1 MIYRLQGNSL
11 DTGGDPMRRDAI
23 AQTLLLDYYG
33 ELLTQKQRLY
43 CDLYYNQDYSLAEI
57 AEETGIS
64 RQGVHDSLL
73 HAGAALQEFERILGC
88 AARDLRLRQRAGEA
102 ARTLSPLLSHPDAA
116 VREAAQKAAE
126 LITTIQAD
134 AGASAEE

>member
-1 MIYRLQGNSL
+1 MTSTQG
-11 DTGGDPMRRDAI
+11 GEGMRRDSLK
-23 AQTLLLDYYG
+23 QGLLLDYYG

-73 HAGAALQEFERILGC
+73 HAEAALMEFERILGC
-88 AARDLRLRQRAGEA
+88 AARDSALRALAQDGKRALA
-102 ARTLSPLLSHPDAA
+102 PLLESPDPE
-116 VREAAQKAAE
+116 VRERARQATE
-126 LITTIQAD
+126 IITTMEGSAD
-134 AGASAEE
+134 

>member
-1 MIYRLQGNSL
+1 
-11 DTGGDPMRRDAI
+11 MRRDSAT
-23 AQTLLLDYYG
+23 QTLLLDYYG

-73 HAGAALQEFERILGC
+73 HAEAALLEFERILGC
-88 AARDLRLRQRAGEA
+88 AARDRRVRRQTDA
-102 ARTLSPLLSHPDAA
+102 ALAALSPLLSHPDEA
-116 VREAAQKAAE
+116 VRSAAQRAAE
-126 LITTIQAD
+126 LISTVQAD
-134 AGASAEE
+134 AGAPAEEL

>member
-1 MIYRLQGNSL
+1 
-11 DTGGDPMRRDAI
+11 MRRDSLR
-23 AQTLLLDYYG
+23 QGLLLDYYG

-73 HAGAALQEFERILGC
+73 HAEAALTEFERILGC
-88 AARDLRLRQRAGEA
+88 AARDSVLRGLA
-102 ARTLSPLLSHPDAA
+102 ARVREALSPLLENPDPE
-116 VREAAQKAAE
+116 VRERARQATE
-126 LITTIQAD
+126 IITTMEGS
-134 AGASAEE
+134 AG

>member
-1 MIYRLQGNSL
+1 
-11 DTGGDPMRRDAI
+11 MRRDSLK
-23 AQTLLLDYYG
+23 QGLLLDYYG

-73 HAGAALQEFERILGC
+73 HAEAALSEFERILGC
-88 AARDLRLRQRAGEA
+88 AARDASLHSLARQGRDFLA
-102 ARTLSPLLSHPDAA
+102 PLLDHPDAQ
-116 VREAAQKAAE
+116 VRGRARQAIEI
-126 LITTIQAD
+126 ITTME
-134 AGASAEE
+134 GSAE

>member
-1 MIYRLQGNSL
+1 
-11 DTGGDPMRRDAI
+11 MRRDSLR
-23 AQTLLLDYYG
+23 QGLLLDYYG

-73 HAGAALQEFERILGC
+73 HAEAALTEFERILGC
-88 AARDLRLRQRAGEA
+88 AARDRVLRTLA
-102 ARTLSPLLSHPDAA
+102 ARGCEVLSPLLENPDPE
-116 VREAAQKAAE
+116 VRERARQATE
-126 LITTIQAD
+126 IITTMEGS
-134 AGASAEE
+134 AG

>member
-1 MIYRLQGNSL
+1 MIYRLQGKSL

-64 RQGVHDSLL
+64 RQGVPGIPACASGPEKRSLFCL
-73 HAGAALQEFERILGC
+73 PCCPTPTHLC
-88 AARDLRLRQRAGEA
+88 AKRHSGRRNSSQRYRRTP
-102 ARTLSPLLSHPDAA
+102 ARTPRSNIWHLK
-116 VREAAQKAAE
+116 V
-126 LITTIQAD
+126 
-134 AGASAEE
+134 